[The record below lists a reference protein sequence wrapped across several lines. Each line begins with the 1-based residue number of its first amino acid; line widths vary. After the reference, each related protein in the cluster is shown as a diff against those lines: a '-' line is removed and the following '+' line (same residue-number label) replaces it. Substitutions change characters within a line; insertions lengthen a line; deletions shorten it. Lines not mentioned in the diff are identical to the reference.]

1 MTPTKFLG
9 LLLVIVYVVALKVL
23 SVLDVGSIF
32 EHRLLLPILNTLFA
46 GLIPIAIALIAGR
59 TYSKSGS
66 STVLF
71 MGCGML
77 SFGLC
82 AISAGWLIRASDG
95 ANLNVTVYN
104 TGAFLGSLFH
114 AIGAIL
120 SLVGIGLSRRNRKA
134 EARGYYR
141 ISRNYDVRHLFL
153 FDALQG
159 LGSAFFHPGSR
170 SHRTATS
177 DSRKRCAFVCCFIY
191 FSYGSLF

>member
-23 SVLDVGSIF
+23 SVLDIGSIF

-46 GLIPIAIALIAGR
+46 GMIPIAIALIAGR
-59 TYSKSGS
+59 TSSKSGS

-114 AIGAIL
+114 AIGAVL
-120 SLVGIGLSRRNRKA
+120 SLWV
-134 EARGYYR
+134 
-141 ISRNYDVRHLFL
+141 
-153 FDALQG
+153 
-159 LGSAFFHPGSR
+159 
-170 SHRTATS
+170 
-177 DSRKRCAFVCCFIY
+177 
-191 FSYGSLF
+191 

>member
-23 SVLDVGSIF
+23 SVLDIGSIF

-46 GLIPIAIALIAGR
+46 GMIPIAIALIAGR

-114 AIGAIL
+114 AIGAVL
-120 SLVGIGLSRRNRKA
+120 SLVGMGYPEEIGKRRREVILA
-134 EARGYYR
+134 Y
-141 ISRNYDVRHLFL
+141 
-153 FDALQG
+153 
-159 LGSAFFHPGSR
+159 LGKIGRAH
-170 SHRTATS
+170 
-177 DSRKRCAFVCCFIY
+177 V
-191 FSYGSLF
+191 